1 MNSDPEVLISY
12 FSAGTESFGLVF
24 FLNGRVVA
32 RLNPGVHRNLNR
44 TRLPTQR
51 KVVDIL
57 PGYIEIDSLR
67 IPALDCTKR

>member
-1 MNSDPEVLISY
+1 MNGAPEVPISH
-12 FSAGTESFGLVF
+12 FSSGTESFSLVF

-32 RLNPGVHRNLNR
+32 RLNPGVHGNLHQ

-51 KVVDIL
+51 KIVDLL